1 MKSGSAQPTPDA
13 LILATNLFETQGY
26 VTYKCSPAHWQSA
39 QRQRTCGRMVR
50 VRISHSLF

>member
-39 QRQRTCGRMVR
+39 QRQRTCGRMAR